1 MNRKALLVVLATALA
16 LAAIS
21 NVVSAEDGEASFLGF
36 DDDNGVHISEHTSI
50 TGFLVSSAEPSTDST
65 WSVLDQSREE
75 TTPLGSGMISFGEP
89 HEYGNF
95 MKWSWEVTIEP
106 DNIGDCSCVLQM
118 TVSYDNQ
125 SSITSSLAIFIGNP
139 SGVILLS
146 DAPSED
152 SWARGE
158 IEFSGWSDSNG
169 SSATLGFSVRPAG
182 SLTETCLESPEDD
195 TLTYL
200 LTSPATGSYSSMVD
214 VSEFSDGWYSAWTS
228 ATSGTETL
236 NHCVSIAIDN
246 SPPVSVISGSSEA
259 QEGDEALLFDG
270 GSSDDGYWGKGDLLH
285 IWTVL
290 DKSRPGSAPISV
302 SQGASTFS
310 METHTSG
317 EFEITLR
324 VVDPSGLYSS
334 TSRTVSITNV
344 IPSVK
349 LVVDGKSVAHGES
362 IRLSSGSS
370 WEIDAS
376 ESMDSSNDV
385 NGLRCVW
392 KIDNNAV
399 YEGCQRSLS
408 WPENESQK
416 IILTVEVIDDDDEY
430 SFISVELVHPDY
442 SDDLPLG
449 LIVLVVSA
457 AFLASAILF
466 RRNSSSGGDIP
477 KWQPDE
483 QN

>member
-1 MNRKALLVVLATALA
+1 MNRKTLLVALATALA
-16 LAAIS
+16 LAAIP

-36 DDDNGVHISEHTSI
+36 DDDNGVYISELTSI

-65 WSVLDQSREE
+65 WSVFDQSLEE
-75 TTPLGSGMISFGEP
+75 TNPLGSGMISFGDP
-89 HEYGNF
+89 HQYGNF
-95 MKWSWEVTIEP
+95 MKWPWEVAIEP
-106 DNIGDCSCVLQM
+106 DDFGNCSCVLQM
-118 TVSYDNQ
+118 AVSYENQ
-125 SSITSSLAIFIGNP
+125 SSITSNLAIFIGNP
-139 SGVILLS
+139 SGAILLS
-146 DAPSED
+146 EDPSDD

-158 IEFSGWSDSNG
+158 IEFSGWSDSSE

-182 SLTETCLESPEDD
+182 SLTETCQETPEAG
-195 TLTYL
+195 TSSYL
-200 LTSPATGSYSSMVD
+200 LTTPATGPYSSMVD

-228 ATSGTETL
+228 TTSETGTL
-236 NHCVSIAIDN
+236 NHCAPIRIDN

-259 QEGDEALLFDG
+259 QEGDEVILFDG
-270 GSSDDGYWGKGDLLH
+270 GSSDDGYWGKGDLFH

-302 SQGASTFS
+302 NQGESTFS

-324 VVDPSGLYSS
+324 VVDGSGLYSS

-344 IPSVK
+344 VPSVK
-349 LVVDGKSVAHGES
+349 LVVDGKSVVHGES

-370 WEIDAS
+370 WGIDAS

-392 KIDNNAV
+392 KIDNNPV
-399 YEGCQRSLS
+399 YEGCQRSFS

-457 AFLASAILF
+457 AFLASAIVF